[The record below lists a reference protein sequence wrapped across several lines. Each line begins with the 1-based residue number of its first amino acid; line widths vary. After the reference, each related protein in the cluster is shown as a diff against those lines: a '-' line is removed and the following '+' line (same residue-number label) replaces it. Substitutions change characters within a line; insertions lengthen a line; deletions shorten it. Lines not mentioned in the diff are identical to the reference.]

1 MSLSIVFKD
10 INDFEHST
18 EYYNYLDN
26 LLSVSNNKLNILI
39 EECIDGYTYNCAKL
53 LYFLYKDKYVCGKLK
68 TKLWFCFNGLKWQQT
83 ELGPYKEL
91 STNILYL
98 FERYKY
104 LQEKENND
112 SNNETNS
119 FEKINNL
126 ILKLKNVNYKENV
139 CKECLYL
146 FYSEDFISQLDK
158 KYNLICFNN
167 GVLDIKNKTFRNGF
181 KDDYISLSIDKEY
194 NQNNI
199 ENINSTIEKF
209 VAFRQKILNKRK
221 PIYLF

>member
-1 MSLSIVFKD
+1 MRRCQKVLYH
-10 INDFEHST
+10 N
-18 EYYNYLDN
+18 NYSAL
-26 LLSVSNNKLNILI
+26 
-39 EECIDGYTYNCAKL
+39 
-53 LYFLYKDKYVCGKLK
+53 
-68 TKLWFCFNGLKWQQT
+68 
-83 ELGPYKEL
+83 
-91 STNILYL
+91 
-98 FERYKY
+98 
-104 LQEKENND
+104 KENND